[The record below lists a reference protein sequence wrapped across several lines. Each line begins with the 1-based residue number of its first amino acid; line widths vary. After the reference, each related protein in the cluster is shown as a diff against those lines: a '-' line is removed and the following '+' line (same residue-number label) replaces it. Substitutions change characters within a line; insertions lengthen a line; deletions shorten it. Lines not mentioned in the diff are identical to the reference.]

1 MSNMKAIKPSLVIL
15 MLCMASSAY
24 ANIDA
29 ARAIESKTNAAS
41 TKSQTKVDQSAEA
54 ALTMKAEIEQ
64 LEEEVKNLAVY
75 RDHLSRLV
83 VNQNEEVT
91 SINQQIQDIK
101 ETRQGVV
108 PLMYKML
115 DGLKQIITDD
125 KPIRHEQR
133 LARLNKLDVM
143 MSQADISDAEKYRR
157 ILEAYQIEMDY
168 GTKLGVYQ
176 GQITVED
183 GAAIET
189 DLLYLGRISFVARS
203 LDGTRYW
210 AWNDIDNGWHAVDS
224 SQSSNIDK
232 AFSIAHKQ
240 VAPSLITLPVSAQLV
255 AEQPPVTTNVT
266 ASTNVFIMFNV
277 KRGSNKRSKQ
287 FRRDVILFWLCARN
301 YKVKLKN

>member
-64 LEEEVKNLAVY
+64 LEEEVKNLTVY

-125 KPIRHEQR
+125 KPIRYEQR
-133 LARLNKLDVM
+133 LARFNKLDVM

-232 AFSIAHKQ
+232 AFSIALKQ

-266 ASTNVFIMFNV
+266 ASTNVE
-277 KRGSNKRSKQ
+277 Q
-287 FRRDVILFWLCARN
+287 H
-301 YKVKLKN
+301 

>member
-15 MLCMASSAY
+15 MLCMANSAT

-29 ARAIESKTNAAS
+29 ARAIESNTNTAS
-41 TKSQTKVDQSAEA
+41 TKSQTTIDQSAEA

-64 LEEEVKNLAVY
+64 LEEEVKNLTVY

-91 SINQQIQDIK
+91 SINLQIQSIK

-108 PLMYKML
+108 PLMYEML
-115 DGLKQIITDD
+115 DGLKQIIASD

-176 GQITVED
+176 GQITVD
-183 GAAIET
+183 ADTSIEV
-189 DLLYLGRISFVARS
+189 DLLYLGRISLVARS

-210 AWNDIDNGWHAVDS
+210 AWNDIDNGWQSVDS

-240 VAPSLITLPVSAQLV
+240 VAPGLITLPVSAQLA
-255 AEQPPVTTNVT
+255 AEQQSATSNVITLTNVE
-266 ASTNVFIMFNV
+266 
-277 KRGSNKRSKQ
+277 Q
-287 FRRDVILFWLCARN
+287 Q
-301 YKVKLKN
+301 